1 LRKQIVQ
8 QVFNFFS
15 AKSRRHKEK
24 LAETVANSP
33 NLGNILF
40 VYTFGKISE
49 MKNLSLK
56 MDDAVF
62 KETETI
68 TARISKNRNRYIN
81 EAVQFYNLLQRRKL
95 LSHQLEKESRIVR
108 EESMKV
114 LAQFERLQNED

>member
-1 LRKQIVQ
+1 
-8 QVFNFFS
+8 
-15 AKSRRHKEK
+15 
-24 LAETVANSP
+24 
-33 NLGNILF
+33 
-40 VYTFGKISE
+40 

-56 MDDAVF
+56 MDDTIF

-114 LAQFERLQNED
+114 LAQFEKLQNED